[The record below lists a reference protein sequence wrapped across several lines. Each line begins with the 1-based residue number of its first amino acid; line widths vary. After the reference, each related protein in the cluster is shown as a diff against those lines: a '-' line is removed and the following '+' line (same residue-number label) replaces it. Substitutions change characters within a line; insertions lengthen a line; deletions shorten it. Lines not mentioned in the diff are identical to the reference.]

1 VSSRRRTSLVIGLTS
16 PALLLAGAV
25 PVLMTGLAAQ
35 GAEAATA
42 VSRGRHIVYRH
53 WDTGRQWRTG
63 KASGTSGSTG
73 SLRLTRPTRTM
84 SVAGKR
90 YRAGSWVSPWVRP
103 GFAATEVVPSWAA
116 STPRNT
122 LIQVEVRG
130 TGLHG
135 RRTSWDDLGRWAG
148 PDATFRRTSL
158 GSQRDDRAHV
168 ATDTWLANGG
178 GFPSWQLRLTLL
190 RRVGKSSTPRVAV
203 IGAMASALPH
213 ARRVATS
220 KPGAALGRVL
230 KVPRYSQ
237 MIHRGEYPRYGG
249 GGEAWCSPTSTAM
262 VLGYYRKLP
271 PRSSYTW
278 VRRSYT
284 DRVVDEV
291 ARMTFDH
298 GYDGTGNWPFNTAY
312 AASRTGHAFVTRF
325 ASLRGVERFIRAGIP
340 VVTSITF
347 SRGELAGAPI
357 SSSRGHLVVVVG
369 FTRSGRV
376 VVNDPAARTRAGV
389 RRTYARGQFENAWL
403 KRYPMDGSMRGSGGL
418 AYVISD
424 KAHPLPARH
433 GNRNW

>member
-1 VSSRRRTSLVIGLTS
+1 MS
-16 PALLLAGAV
+16 
-25 PVLMTGLAAQ
+25 
-35 GAEAATA
+35 
-42 VSRGRHIVYRH
+42 
-53 WDTGRQWRTG
+53 
-63 KASGTSGSTG
+63 SGTSGSTG
-73 SLRLTRPTRTM
+73 ALRLTRPNRTM

-90 YRAGSWVSPWVRP
+90 YRAGSWLSHWVRP

-135 RRTSWDDLGRWAG
+135 RRTSWDNLGRWAG

-190 RRVGKSSTPRVAV
+190 RRVGTSSTPRVDV
-203 IGAMASALPH
+203 VGAMASALPH
-213 ARRVATS
+213 ARRVTTS
-220 KPGAALGRVL
+220 KPGTALGRVL
-230 KVPRYSQ
+230 EVPRYSQ

-262 VLGYYRKLP
+262 VLRYYRKLP
-271 PRSSYTW
+271 PRSSYAW
-278 VRRSYT
+278 VKRSYT
-284 DRVVDEV
+284 DRVVDQV

-325 ASLRGVERFIRAGIP
+325 ASLRGVERFIKAGIP

-347 SRGELAGAPI
+347 GRGELTGAPI

-403 KRYPMDGSMRGSGGL
+403 KRYPW
-418 AYVISD
+418 A
-424 KAHPLPARH
+424 AACAARAAWPTSSATRH
-433 GNRNW
+433 TRCRHATATATGDLRV